1 MKQYSFNT
9 DWTCRRADG
18 SGNAVPVTLPHDA
31 QCREPRGADS
41 PGQHNIGWFQCY
53 DYEYR
58 RRFPTP
64 EGRKGKLVEIENEG
78 VYRDAEVLL
87 NGEKIAA
94 WPYGYTNFY
103 ADATDALRSHGEN
116 ELVVLARNA
125 RQPNSRW
132 YSGTGIYRPVSVWV
146 GDETHI
152 PVNGVKVRTTA
163 LTPPTVEVSVAT
175 SRPGPVTVELLDGD
189 AVLASVSA
197 ESDGKAVLTL
207 SAPGAELWSCEHPK
221 CYTCRA
227 SFAGDT
233 AETAFGFRLPA
244 WGPNIGFTLNGERVI
259 LRGACIHHDNGLLGA
274 VCDPQ
279 AEERKVRLLRENG
292 YNAIRSA
299 HNPCSKALLDA
310 CDRLGMLVMDEFV
323 DCWYIHKTKYDYV
336 DYFNDWWQRDLKA
349 MVEKDYNHPCVV
361 MYSTGNEVS
370 ETAQPKGIALTGEM
384 TEYLHSLDST
394 RPVTCG
400 VNIFFNFLSSI
411 GFGVYSDDKADK
423 AVAEQ
428 KKEPEKKK
436 KPVGSEFYN
445 TLATV
450 LGDKTMKIGATL
462 PPCDWKTRDAFANMD
477 VAGYNYGIYRYRH
490 DLKKYPDRLILG
502 SETFCADAYA
512 FWELAKTEP
521 RIIGDFVWAGMDY
534 IGETG
539 SGRWGYLDYQT
550 QPASDDP
557 GWLASGAGRVN
568 ILGQATAEAA
578 YTRVAFELERGPIL
592 AVRPVAP
599 VKKPP
604 VGAWSLTDA
613 LMSWSW
619 RGCAGNP
626 AEVEVYA
633 RGASVE
639 LLLNGETLGRK
650 KLTKDCR
657 AVFHT
662 TYQDGT
668 LTARSY
674 DESGA
679 LIAAQTLETAG
690 EDTVLQLTPEEPTV
704 QPGGLS
710 YIHLRYT
717 DGRGIWKPMERHTL
731 QAAVTGGELAGCGSS
746 ASYNPE
752 GDWGYTILTY
762 WGEALAVIRAD
773 GSGPLTLTVTDEVTH
788 WQVTVPC
795 QN

>member
-1 MKQYSFNT
+1 MLQYPFNT
-9 DWTCRRADG
+9 GWTCRRADG
-18 SGNAVPVTLPHDA
+18 SGSAVPVTLPHDA

-64 EGRKGKLVEIENEG
+64 EGWRGKRVVFEFEG
-78 VYRDAEVLL
+78 VYRDAEVIL
-87 NGEKIAA
+87 NGDKIAA

-146 GDETHI
+146 GDEAHI
-152 PVNGVKVRTTA
+152 PVNGIKVHTTA
-163 LTPPTVEVSVAT
+163 LTPPTVEVTVST
-175 SRPGPVTVELLDGD
+175 SRSGLVAVELLDGD
-189 AVLASVSA
+189 AVLASAAA
-197 ESDGKAVLTL
+197 ESDGAAALTL
-207 SAPGAELWSCEHPK
+207 SVPGAELWSCDHPK

-227 SFAGDT
+227 TFAGDT
-233 AETAFGFRLPA
+233 AEAAFGFRLLA
-244 WGPNIGFTLNGERVI
+244 WDSKRGLTVNGRRVI
-259 LRGACIHHDNGLLGA
+259 LRGACIHHDNGPLGA

-336 DYFNDWWQRDLKA
+336 NDFPDWWQRDLKA
-349 MVEKDYNHPCVV
+349 MVEKDYNHPSVIL
-361 MYSTGNEVS
+361 YSTGNEVS

-384 TEYLHSLDST
+384 TDYLHSLDGT

-411 GFGVYSDDKADK
+411 GFGVYSDDKAEK
-423 AVAEQ
+423 AASEQ
-428 KKEPEKKK
+428 QKQPEKKK

-462 PPCDWKTRDAFANMD
+462 PPCDWKTRNAFANMD
-477 VAGYNYGIYRYRH
+477 IAGYNYGIYRYRH

-502 SETFCADAYA
+502 SETFCADACA

-539 SGRWGYLDYQT
+539 TGRWGYLDYPS
-550 QPASDDP
+550 QPPSDDP
-557 GWLASGAGRVN
+557 GWLTAGAGRVN
-568 ILGQATAEAA
+568 LLGDATAEAA

-657 AVFHT
+657 AVFRT

-690 EDTVLQLTPEEPTV
+690 EDTVLQLTPEQPAV

-731 QAAVTGGELAGCGSS
+731 RAAVTGGELLGFGSAS
-746 ASYNPE
+746 SYNPE
-752 GDWGYTILTY
+752 GYWGDTIRTY
-762 WGEALAVIRAD
+762 WGEALAVLRAD
-773 GSGPLTLTVTDEVTH
+773 GSGPLTLTVTDEDTH

-795 QN
+795 LS